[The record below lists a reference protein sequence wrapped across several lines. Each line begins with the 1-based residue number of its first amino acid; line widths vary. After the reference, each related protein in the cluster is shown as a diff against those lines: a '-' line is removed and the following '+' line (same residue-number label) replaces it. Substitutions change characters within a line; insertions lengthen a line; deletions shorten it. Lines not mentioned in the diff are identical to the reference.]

1 LREVREPPTSRLLDR
16 AALRAWVAQ
25 VPEDWRG
32 NSTLRKA
39 VKWSSIVGLL
49 ALAGLW
55 SRVTPFEVLVRFLV
69 DAGAILVM
77 ARAIL
82 ARRYAVAAVATAFA
96 LLYNPMAPVF
106 GLSGDWQRAALVA
119 SAVPF
124 LVSLVWRDMRTEQQ
138 CLSEPFR
145 KYGLVFRSDGSLT
158 VAARNGAARVSK
170 RLLIR

>member
-1 LREVREPPTSRLLDR
+1 
-16 AALRAWVAQ
+16 VAH
-25 VPEDWRG
+25 VPEDWRA

-39 VKWSSIVGLL
+39 VKWASIVGLL

-69 DAGAILVM
+69 GAGAILVM

-82 ARRYAVAAVATAFA
+82 AMRYAVAAVAGAFA

-124 LVSLVWRDMRTEQQ
+124 LVSLAWHDMRTEQ
-138 CLSEPFR
+138 
-145 KYGLVFRSDGSLT
+145 
-158 VAARNGAARVSK
+158 VAEKPRRAIEWR
-170 RLLIR
+170 RLRT